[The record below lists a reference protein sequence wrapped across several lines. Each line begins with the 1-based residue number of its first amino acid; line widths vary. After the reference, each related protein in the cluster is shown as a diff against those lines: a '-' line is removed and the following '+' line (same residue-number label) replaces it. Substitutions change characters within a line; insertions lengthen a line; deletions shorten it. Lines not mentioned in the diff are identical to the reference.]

1 MLLLQ
6 DLPFITWH
14 KSTTTHL
21 FYCLTTLDIF
31 FNCSSYFI
39 CMYVCMYVCM
49 YFYGCTHG
57 MWRFLGQG
65 LNFEPQLW
73 PTQQLWQ
80 HRILTLLSWA
90 GELNLRLRSDLSL
103 KLDSSSAAPEQELPT
118 LAIFQVKC
126 FCQQ

>member
-1 MLLLQ
+1 
-6 DLPFITWH
+6 
-14 KSTTTHL
+14 
-21 FYCLTTLDIF
+21 
-31 FNCSSYFI
+31 
-39 CMYVCMYVCM
+39 
-49 YFYGCTHG
+49 

-118 LAIFQVKC
+118 LAIFQVNC
-126 FCQQ
+126 FVSNKLYNIKVPT